1 MLLNMLVVITIL
13 WVCFLKEILIFQ
25 KYWNIHRWN
34 DIFDFFQN
42 NSKLGDRCGYR
53 WNKTAY
59 VLNSIKTAVMIKGF
73 TIIFS
78 LLLYMF
84 ENIHNIFSKGI
95 YQNFEKKKKEVKVP
109 FWMRK
114 HSEHVWELASGDSK
128 IKRLPSRTVK
138 RLRLSPF
145 RLTI

>member
-53 WNKTAY
+53 WNKTAH
-59 VLNSIKTAVMIKGF
+59 VLNIIKTAVMIKGF

-95 YQNFEKKKKEVKVP
+95 YQNFEKKKKRRWKSP
-109 FWMRK
+109 
-114 HSEHVWELASGDSK
+114 SEWENTQNMSENWLLGTQRSKGRHQELWRGWNFLLAG
-128 IKRLPSRTVK
+128 
-138 RLRLSPF
+138 
-145 RLTI
+145 